1 MRKPKPRNA
10 FVAPESDFIDLGV
23 LNMTPTIATEQSEP
37 ESEPETNDP
46 DSDKDQGYQTVRLE
60 IMEPKNWV
68 RNRVIVRN
76 S

>member
-23 LNMTPTIATEQSEP
+23 LHMTPTIATEQSE
-37 ESEPETNDP
+37 SEPETNNP
-46 DSDKDQGYQTVRLE
+46 ESDEDQKYQTVRLE

>member
-1 MRKPKPRNA
+1 MRKQKPRNA
-10 FVAPESDFIDLGV
+10 FVTQDTNFTDLGV
-23 LNMTPTIATEQSEP
+23 LNMTPVREIGQS

-46 DSDKDQGYQTVRLE
+46 ESDEDQKYQTVRLE